1 MHAHTILL
9 VTLPPWI
16 FVIDDSSLN
25 KVRLRLVLPTRGQV
39 QIGAAGAAAYVMNVR
54 APSLLVLL
62 SVHVLVIA
70 LVDVLH
76 LDVCR
81 ILLLVFE
88 AAHLGCPVAN
98 VGLDLRLDV
107 LALLLLGVL
116 LLPLAA

>member
-16 FVIDDSSLN
+16 FVIDDSSLD

-39 QIGAAGAAAYVMNVR
+39 QIGAAGAATYVMYVR

-62 SVHVLVIA
+62 SVYVLIIT

-76 LDVCR
+76 LDVR
-81 ILLLVFE
+81 EILLLVFK
-88 AAHLGCPVAN
+88 AAHLSCPVPN
-98 VGLDLRLDV
+98 VGFDLRLDV

-116 LLPLAA
+116 LFPLAA

>member
-9 VTLPPWI
+9 VSLPPWI
-16 FVIDDSSLN
+16 FVIDDSSLD
-25 KVRLRLVLPTRGQV
+25 KVRLRLVLPSRGKVQV
-39 QIGAAGAAAYVMNVR
+39 GAAGAAAYVMNVR
-54 APSLLVLL
+54 TPSLLVLL

-76 LDVCR
+76 LDVGR

-88 AAHLGCPVAN
+88 AAHLRCPVADI
-98 VGLDLRLDV
+98 GLDLRLDV

-116 LLPLAA
+116 LLPLTA